1 MSQDNRNVLI
11 DDDEG
16 VPAERGRRTAAENA
30 RRRRAIETPQEA
42 QQRRARNAQ
51 RMRTVR
57 ANENEQQTQERRQV
71 ELERARDR
79 RANENEGQQHRR
91 RNINAQI
98 QRNRRANE
106 NIEQGR
112 QRRQAN
118 VERNRN
124 IRENENEA
132 QIAHRRRGD
141 NARHRRPR
149 RLNLAHIGNPLPDE
163 HYLGAFNHVCEFCG
177 ALKFEKEDE
186 FKCCSKGKVSLP
198 QLEPFPPQLQ
208 HLFTDDSN
216 EAKEF
221 RKKIR
226 IYNNTFAFGSFSAN
240 LRPPPGIGPPTFRIC
255 GQICHR
261 YGTLFPNEEQ
271 PQYAQL
277 YIIEAAQALDL
288 RMQNPSAVDCNRA
301 TMALIQDVLETVN
314 PYAASF
320 KHMKQVEQEEQNRAI
335 AENRPVS
342 RITMVMREGH
352 DQRRGNA
359 PLHEEV
365 AAIFTGEDGAPPA
378 GRNIVVYP
386 RNHHLQSI
394 PSTSSVVDPYIYPL
408 LFPRGDL
415 GWDMNMPHVAE
426 RATRT
431 RNHVTQLEHYVYRL
445 AIRRGFSALHLSG
458 RLFQQFSV
466 DAYTK
471 VEGSRL
477 AFLRHNQQQLRAECY
492 QGLVDHLENAAEQR
506 NLNAGHVIVLP
517 STFSGSPRAMHQL
530 YLDAMAVVSKHG
542 KPDAFLTFTCNPR
555 WREVTEN
562 LLPNQKAHDRPDLLT
577 RVFRMKLFAMKKE
590 IMQDG
595 ILGMVVARV
604 DVIEFQKRG
613 LPHAH
618 ILIHFAAEFKLR
630 NADDIDRLICAQ
642 LPDPETEPELYE
654 IIKSNMIHG
663 PCGALNDRSPCMIDG
678 SCSKGFPK
686 SFNDETVMNV
696 DGYPSYHRP
705 DNGRTVRV
713 RNLDLDNRWV
723 VPYCPYLCKK
733 YNAHINLEA
742 CVSIKA
748 VKYLYKYIYKG
759 HDTAHIE
766 IAERI
771 DHDEIRTFLDA
782 RYVSAPEACWRLF
795 AFPMHTQSHTVI
807 RLAVHLPNF
816 QRVYFREGEEENAA
830 DRAGNNET
838 MLTAWFLLNQ
848 NDPTAR
854 QILYPD
860 IPYDYVFIKSRNGNK
875 WKVRERGHGTVISR
889 MYNAGIREGERYFL
903 RVLLLHVPGATSF
916 EYLRTFDGEIYP
928 TFREACLA
936 RGLLADDNLWVETL
950 NEVVHVATPVK
961 IRRTFCTI
969 LIHGEPNNPAEL
981 WESFKEHMI
990 QDFLRHHSE
999 LQAEQMTLSNIA
1011 NMLHQF
1017 GKSLQDFNLPDFD
1030 IEIVQ
1035 EQPNAAANRVEA
1047 DRVRPSLNEAQ
1058 TTIAD
1063 AVINALSNND
1073 FNSAKL
1079 FFIDGPGGCGKT
1091 YTYNYIIKEARAQ
1104 SFTVST
1110 SSWTG
1115 IAATLLDGGKTCHS
1129 LFKLPVPVNDGSTCS
1144 VKPNST
1150 HAEFLRNQDIFI
1162 FDEASM
1168 IPKHALEAVDRML
1181 RDICNSGVPFAGKV
1195 VLLGG
1200 DFRQTL
1206 PVVKR
1211 GSPAQVVES
1220 CLKRSPLWPLAQV
1233 FHLNQNMR
1241 TGIGEQEFSNFLLR
1255 LGEGALPMKAHEPYL
1270 GCIEIPEQCVLPK
1283 DSDLI
1288 QQIFGNFADG
1298 EDLTKRV
1305 ILTPTNEEA
1314 LEINEQILQRQ
1325 TGDVCS
1331 YFSFDS
1337 VVADTQ
1343 EEVDLYPQEFL
1354 NSITPSGM
1362 PRHKLNLKVGSVVM
1376 LLRNLSLKD
1385 GLCNGTRLKVCNLQD
1400 NVIDAE
1406 ILTGFFAGQR
1416 TLIPRITFC
1425 PNDTN
1430 LPFQLK
1436 RVQFPLRLSYAVTIN
1451 KSQGQ
1456 TYEKVGIFLRRPCF
1470 SHGQL
1475 YVAFSRTR
1483 AFNCVKVQIC
1493 NSFQQGYA
1501 RGKCYTK
1508 NVVYPQIL

>member
-1 MSQDNRNVLI
+1 MRGLLR
-11 DDDEG
+11 G
-16 VPAERGRRTAAENA
+16 VGELLLKK
-30 RRRRAIETPQEA
+30 RRRRARETPREA
-42 QQRRARNAQ
+42 QQRRARNAERTRARRANENEQLSQQ
-51 RMRTVR
+51 RRQLDQERARERRANENEQQTQQRRQLDLERVR
-57 ANENEQQTQERRQV
+57 NRHANENEQQTQEHRQVELERARERRANENEQQTQQRRELDLERVRNRHANENEQQTQERRQV
-71 ELERARDR
+71 ELEQARER
-79 RANENEGQQHRR
+79 SANENEQQTQQRRQIELERARERRADENEAQSQGR
-91 RNINAQI
+91 RNANAQN

-106 NIEQGR
+106 NIE
-112 QRRQAN
+112 
-118 VERNRN
+118 RN
-124 IRENENEA
+124 
-132 QIAHRRRGD
+132 
-141 NARHRRPR
+141 
-149 RLNLAHIGNPLPDE
+149 LWTNL
-163 HYLGAFNHVCEFCG
+163 
-177 ALKFEKEDE
+177 
-186 FKCCSKGKVSLP
+186 SSL
-198 QLEPFPPQLQ
+198 
-208 HLFTDDSN
+208 
-216 EAKEF
+216 
-221 RKKIR
+221 
-226 IYNNTFAFGSFSAN
+226 
-240 LRPPPGIGPPTFRIC
+240 
-255 GQICHR
+255 R
-261 YGTLFPNEEQ
+261 YSFPNEEQ

-301 TMALIQDVLETVN
+301 TMALIQDVLGTVN

-415 GWDMNMPHVAE
+415 GCDMNMPHVAE

-458 RLFQQFSV
+458 RLFQQFLVS
-466 DAYTK
+466 YTK

-477 AFLRHNQQQLRAECY
+477 DFLRHNQQQLRAECY

-590 IMQDG
+590 IMEDG

-663 PCGALNDRSPCMIDG
+663 PCGVLNDRSPCMIDG

-686 SFNDETVMNV
+686 FFNDETVMNV

-723 VPYCPYLCKK
+723 VPFCPYLCKK

-766 IAERI
+766 IVERI

-889 MYNAGIREGERYFL
+889 MYNASIREGERYFL

-936 RGLLADDNLWVETL
+936 RGLLADDNIWVETL

-969 LIHGEPNNPAEL
+969 LTHGEPNNPAEL

-1017 GKSLQDFNLPDFD
+1017 GESLQDLNLPDLD
-1030 IEIVQ
+1030 VEIVQ

-1150 HAEFLRNQDIFI
+1150 HAEFLRNQNIFI

-1298 EDLTKRV
+1298 EALTK
-1305 ILTPTNEEA
+1305 
-1314 LEINEQILQRQ
+1314 
-1325 TGDVCS
+1325 G
-1331 YFSFDS
+1331 
-1337 VVADTQ
+1337 
-1343 EEVDLYPQEFL
+1343 
-1354 NSITPSGM
+1354 
-1362 PRHKLNLKVGSVVM
+1362 
-1376 LLRNLSLKD
+1376 
-1385 GLCNGTRLKVCNLQD
+1385 
-1400 NVIDAE
+1400 
-1406 ILTGFFAGQR
+1406 
-1416 TLIPRITFC
+1416 
-1425 PNDTN
+1425 
-1430 LPFQLK
+1430 
-1436 RVQFPLRLSYAVTIN
+1436 
-1451 KSQGQ
+1451 
-1456 TYEKVGIFLRRPCF
+1456 
-1470 SHGQL
+1470 
-1475 YVAFSRTR
+1475 
-1483 AFNCVKVQIC
+1483 
-1493 NSFQQGYA
+1493 
-1501 RGKCYTK
+1501 
-1508 NVVYPQIL
+1508 

>member
-149 RLNLAHIGNPLPDE
+149 RLNLAHI
-163 HYLGAFNHVCEFCG
+163 
-177 ALKFEKEDE
+177 
-186 FKCCSKGKVSLP
+186 
-198 QLEPFPPQLQ
+198 
-208 HLFTDDSN
+208 
-216 EAKEF
+216 
-221 RKKIR
+221 
-226 IYNNTFAFGSFSAN
+226 
-240 LRPPPGIGPPTFRIC
+240 
-255 GQICHR
+255 
-261 YGTLFPNEEQ
+261 EQ

-782 RYVSAPEACWRLF
+782 R
-795 AFPMHTQSHTVI
+795 
-807 RLAVHLPNF
+807 
-816 QRVYFREGEEENAA
+816 
-830 DRAGNNET
+830 
-838 MLTAWFLLNQ
+838 
-848 NDPTAR
+848 
-854 QILYPD
+854 
-860 IPYDYVFIKSRNGNK
+860 NGNK

-961 IRRTFCTI
+961 FEEERFA
-969 LIHGEPNNPAEL
+969 PSSFMVSQNNPAEL

-999 LQAEQMTLSNIA
+999 LQAEQ
-1011 NMLHQF
+1011 
-1017 GKSLQDFNLPDFD
+1017 
-1030 IEIVQ
+1030 
-1035 EQPNAAANRVEA
+1035 
-1047 DRVRPSLNEAQ
+1047 
-1058 TTIAD
+1058 
-1063 AVINALSNND
+1063 ND
-1073 FNSAKL
+1073 F
-1079 FFIDGPGGCGKT
+1079 I
-1091 YTYNYIIKEARAQ
+1091 
-1104 SFTVST
+1104 
-1110 SSWTG
+1110 
-1115 IAATLLDGGKTCHS
+1115 
-1129 LFKLPVPVNDGSTCS
+1129 
-1144 VKPNST
+1144 
-1150 HAEFLRNQDIFI
+1150 
-1162 FDEASM
+1162 
-1168 IPKHALEAVDRML
+1168 
-1181 RDICNSGVPFAGKV
+1181 
-1195 VLLGG
+1195 
-1200 DFRQTL
+1200 
-1206 PVVKR
+1206 
-1211 GSPAQVVES
+1211 
-1220 CLKRSPLWPLAQV
+1220 
-1233 FHLNQNMR
+1233 
-1241 TGIGEQEFSNFLLR
+1241 
-1255 LGEGALPMKAHEPYL
+1255 
-1270 GCIEIPEQCVLPK
+1270 
-1283 DSDLI
+1283 
-1288 QQIFGNFADG
+1288 
-1298 EDLTKRV
+1298 
-1305 ILTPTNEEA
+1305 
-1314 LEINEQILQRQ
+1314 
-1325 TGDVCS
+1325 
-1331 YFSFDS
+1331 
-1337 VVADTQ
+1337 
-1343 EEVDLYPQEFL
+1343 
-1354 NSITPSGM
+1354 
-1362 PRHKLNLKVGSVVM
+1362 
-1376 LLRNLSLKD
+1376 
-1385 GLCNGTRLKVCNLQD
+1385 
-1400 NVIDAE
+1400 
-1406 ILTGFFAGQR
+1406 
-1416 TLIPRITFC
+1416 
-1425 PNDTN
+1425 
-1430 LPFQLK
+1430 
-1436 RVQFPLRLSYAVTIN
+1436 
-1451 KSQGQ
+1451 
-1456 TYEKVGIFLRRPCF
+1456 
-1470 SHGQL
+1470 
-1475 YVAFSRTR
+1475 
-1483 AFNCVKVQIC
+1483 
-1493 NSFQQGYA
+1493 
-1501 RGKCYTK
+1501 
-1508 NVVYPQIL
+1508 

>member
-1 MSQDNRNVLI
+1 
-11 DDDEG
+11 
-16 VPAERGRRTAAENA
+16 
-30 RRRRAIETPQEA
+30 
-42 QQRRARNAQ
+42 
-51 RMRTVR
+51 
-57 ANENEQQTQERRQV
+57 
-71 ELERARDR
+71 
-79 RANENEGQQHRR
+79 
-91 RNINAQI
+91 
-98 QRNRRANE
+98 
-106 NIEQGR
+106 
-112 QRRQAN
+112 
-118 VERNRN
+118 
-124 IRENENEA
+124 
-132 QIAHRRRGD
+132 
-141 NARHRRPR
+141 
-149 RLNLAHIGNPLPDE
+149 
-163 HYLGAFNHVCEFCG
+163 
-177 ALKFEKEDE
+177 
-186 FKCCSKGKVSLP
+186 
-198 QLEPFPPQLQ
+198 
-208 HLFTDDSN
+208 
-216 EAKEF
+216 
-221 RKKIR
+221 
-226 IYNNTFAFGSFSAN
+226 
-240 LRPPPGIGPPTFRIC
+240 
-255 GQICHR
+255 
-261 YGTLFPNEEQ
+261 
-271 PQYAQL
+271 
-277 YIIEAAQALDL
+277 
-288 RMQNPSAVDCNRA
+288 
-301 TMALIQDVLETVN
+301 MALIQDVLETVN

-342 RITMVMREGH
+342 RITMIMREGH

-378 GRNIVVYP
+378 GRNIVFYP

-458 RLFQQFSV
+458 
-466 DAYTK
+466 
-471 VEGSRL
+471 
-477 AFLRHNQQQLRAECY
+477 
-492 QGLVDHLENAAEQR
+492 
-506 NLNAGHVIVLP
+506 
-517 STFSGSPRAMHQL
+517 SPRAMQQL

-577 RVFRMKLFAMKKE
+577 RVFRMKLIAMKKE

-595 ILGMVVARV
+595 ILGMVVARS

-630 NADDIDRLICAQ
+630 NADDIDSLICAQ

-696 DGYPSYHRP
+696 NGYPSYHRP

-723 VPYCPYLCKK
+723 VPYLCKK
-733 YNAHINLEA
+733 YNAYVNLEA

-766 IAERI
+766 IAERK
-771 DHDEIRTFLDA
+771 DHDEVRTFLDA

-848 NDPTAR
+848 NDP
-854 QILYPD
+854 PD

-889 MYNAGIREGERYFL
+889 MYNASIREGERYFL

-916 EYLRTFDGEIYP
+916 EYLTTFDGEIYP

-936 RGLLADDNLWVETL
+936 RGLLADDNIWVETL

-969 LIHGEPNNPAEL
+969 LIH
-981 WESFKEHMI
+981 
-990 QDFLRHHSE
+990 
-999 LQAEQMTLSNIA
+999 
-1011 NMLHQF
+1011 
-1017 GKSLQDFNLPDFD
+1017 
-1030 IEIVQ
+1030 EIVQ

-1091 YTYNYIIKEARAQ
+1091 YIYNYIIKEARAQ
-1104 SFTVST
+1104 SFTAST

-1150 HAEFLRNQDIFI
+1150 HAELLRNQDIFI

-1283 DSDLI
+1283 DYDLI

-1314 LEINEQILQRQ
+1314 LEINDKILQRQ
-1325 TGDVCS
+1325 TGDVCT

-1362 PRHKLNLKVGSVVM
+1362 PRHKLNLKVGSLVM

-1385 GLCNGTRLKVCNLQD
+1385 GLCNGTRLKSHVNKFHHYPS
-1400 NVIDAE
+1400 
-1406 ILTGFFAGQR
+1406 LTGEPSMRFPFHMGDKPLQMVCFWNSSA
-1416 TLIPRITFC
+1416 TEPR
-1425 PNDTN
+1425 
-1430 LPFQLK
+1430 
-1436 RVQFPLRLSYAVTIN
+1436 
-1451 KSQGQ
+1451 
-1456 TYEKVGIFLRRPCF
+1456 CF
-1470 SHGQL
+1470 VS
-1475 YVAFSRTR
+1475 
-1483 AFNCVKVQIC
+1483 N
-1493 NSFQQGYA
+1493 N
-1501 RGKCYTK
+1501 
-1508 NVVYPQIL
+1508 